1 MSYSVVNIAGVEGA
15 GPGGAVK
22 FLRRELGV
30 EAFGV
35 NWFELP
41 ANTEGRRHDETDSGQ
56 EEVNIVI
63 SGSGTYRIDGEEV
76 PIQAPMIFRFD
87 PETTRPTGRW
97 AGRPDDDRG
106 GRAAWQLR
114 RPWAVLMVVRFVL
127 WNLADSQTSIEEL
140 RRYLQDEA
148 VDAFEEVPGLL
159 LKSWISDDVTERWG
173 AIYIFES
180 TEASEQPLPSRARE
194 LIGKDPDVVEIFDL
208 EATVSVASQLA
219 RLGLAFER

>member
-1 MSYSVVNIAGVEGA
+1 
-15 GPGGAVK
+15 
-22 FLRRELGV
+22 
-30 EAFGV
+30 
-35 NWFELP
+35 
-41 ANTEGRRHDETDSGQ
+41 
-56 EEVNIVI
+56 
-63 SGSGTYRIDGEEV
+63 
-76 PIQAPMIFRFD
+76 
-87 PETTRPTGRW
+87 
-97 AGRPDDDRG
+97 
-106 GRAAWQLR
+106 
-114 RPWAVLMVVRFVL
+114 MVVRFVL
-127 WNLADSQTSIEEL
+127 WNLADSQTSIGEL